1 MPAYAEV
8 GALEQVI
15 DIHQST
21 RINEFCDV
29 VVGTSLVE
37 KNANC
42 GSIDKACEL
51 FEVHISN

>member
-1 MPAYAEV
+1 M

-21 RINEFCDV
+21 RINEFCGV
-29 VVGTSLVE
+29 VVGTSLVD
-37 KNANC
+37 KTTNC

-51 FEVHISN
+51 VEAHIKLRSNWR